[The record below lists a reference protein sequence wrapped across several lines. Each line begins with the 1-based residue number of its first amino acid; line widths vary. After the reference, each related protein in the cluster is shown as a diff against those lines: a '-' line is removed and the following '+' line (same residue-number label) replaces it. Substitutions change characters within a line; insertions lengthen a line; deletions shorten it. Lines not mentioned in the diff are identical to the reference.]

1 MNLISTFK
9 KQGGTKLIRQ
19 YIKGRVLK
27 TAIGQFILLGG
38 SKTSLEILRNSV
50 SLKIIKKLDKK
61 YSEKIRDIELKYI
74 PSENNNERK
83 VWLCWFQG
91 LESSPEIVQ
100 KCISSIKKNIKD
112 REVIFLDI
120 ESYKNYI
127 KFPSYIEK
135 KINKGIISGA
145 HLSDLIRL
153 ELLDKYGGTW
163 IDATVFCSSSKIPK
177 YMLDSELFMFQCL
190 KPGSD
195 GQATII
201 SNWFITAKANHKL
214 IFMIK
219 ELLYEYWKNND
230 ELVDYFIFHDFFQI
244 LIDRY
249 PEEWESVIPFS
260 NSLPHILLLRLFE
273 EYNEE
278 TWKAV
283 LDMTPFHKLTYKF
296 DEDVTKLDGTY
307 YKKIL
312 ES

>member
-1 MNLISTFK
+1 MNLISIFK

-91 LESSPEIVQ
+91 LESSPKIVQ

-135 KINKGIISGA
+135 KIDKGIISGA

-249 PEEWESVIPFS
+249 PEEWKSVIPFS

-278 TWKAV
+278 IWKAV

-296 DEDVTKLDGTY
+296 DEDMTKLDGTY

>member
-127 KFPSYIEK
+127 KFPSYIEN
-135 KINKGIISGA
+135 KIDKGIISGA

-249 PEEWESVIPFS
+249 PEEWNSVIPFS

-273 EYNEE
+273 EYNQE

-296 DEDVTKLDGTY
+296 DEDMTKLDGTY

>member
-9 KQGGTKLIRQ
+9 KQGGIKLIRQ

-61 YSEKIRDIELKYI
+61 YNKKIRDIELTYTY
-74 PSENNNERK
+74 SEKNNERK
-83 VWLCWFQG
+83 IWMCWFQG
-91 LESSPEIVQ
+91 LETSPEIVQ

-112 REVIFLDI
+112 REVILLDI

-127 KFPSYIEK
+127 KLPRYIEK
-135 KINKGIISGA
+135 KIDKGIISGA

-163 IDATVFCSSSKIPK
+163 IDATVFCSSSNIPK
-177 YMLDSELFMFQCL
+177 YMLDSDLFMFQCL

-214 IFMIK
+214 IFMVK
-219 ELLYEYWKNND
+219 ELLYEYWKSND

-244 LIDRY
+244 LINRY
-249 PEEWESVIPFS
+249 PDEWNRVIPFS

-273 EYNEE
+273 KYNEE
-278 TWKAV
+278 TWEAV
-283 LDMTPFHKLTYKF
+283 LDMTPFHKLTYKY
-296 DEDVTKLDGTY
+296 DEDMTKLDGTY

-312 ES
+312 EL